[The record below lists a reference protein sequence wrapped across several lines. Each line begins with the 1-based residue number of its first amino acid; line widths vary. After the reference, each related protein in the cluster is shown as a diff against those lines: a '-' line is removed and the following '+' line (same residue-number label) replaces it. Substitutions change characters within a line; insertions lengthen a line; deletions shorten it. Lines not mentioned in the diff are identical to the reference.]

1 MHVPV
6 NTPGRERPMD
16 KPKVSV
22 IMPVYNGE
30 RFLEDAIHSVLG
42 QAYRPIELIVVDDG
56 STDGTAEIARRFE
69 EMRYLHQENAGPSVA
84 RNTAMGVAE
93 GSMLAFLD
101 SDDRWTPDKLTCQV
115 GHMTQHPEHLFT
127 IAKFRYFLEPNCPIP
142 SSFKPE
148 LLEREL
154 VGRIPSTLVA
164 RREAFEKV
172 GEFDPSLRTG
182 EDVDW
187 FARAKDLDVPMAVI
201 PKVLLH
207 KRVHDRNASSD
218 AAANTPL
225 LMKVL
230 QQSIR
235 RQKARQE
242 QARRGEE
249 EHHG

>member
-1 MHVPV
+1 
-6 NTPGRERPMD
+6 MD
-16 KPKVSV
+16 NHPKVSV
-22 IMPVYNGE
+22 VMPVYNAE
-30 RFLEDAIHSVLG
+30 RFLEDAIGSVL
-42 QAYRPIELIVVDDG
+42 QQNYSPLQLIVVDDG
-56 STDGTAEIARRFE
+56 STDGTGEIARRFE
-69 EMRYLHQENAGPSVA
+69 EVCYLRQENAGPSAA
-84 RNTAMGVAE
+84 RNKGIAAADGAI
-93 GSMLAFLD
+93 LAFLD
-101 SDDRWTPDKLTCQV
+101 SDDRWTPDKLTCQI
-115 GHMTQHPEHLFT
+115 GHMMQHPEHLFT
-127 IAKFRYFLEPNCPIP
+127 IAQFRYFLEPGCPIP

-164 RREAFEKV
+164 RRAAFEKV
-172 GEFDPSLRTG
+172 GEFDTSLRTG

-187 FARAKDLDVPMAVI
+187 FARAKDLEVPMAVI

-207 KRVHDRNASSD
+207 KRVHDQNASAD

-242 QARRGEE
+242 RARREGGEN
-249 EHHG
+249 HG

>member
-1 MHVPV
+1 
-6 NTPGRERPMD
+6 MD
-16 KPKVSV
+16 NHPKVSV
-22 IMPVYNGE
+22 VMPVYNAE
-30 RFLEDAIHSVLG
+30 RFLEDAIGSVL
-42 QAYRPIELIVVDDG
+42 QQNYSPLQLIVVDDG
-56 STDGTAEIARRFE
+56 STDGTGGIARRFE
-69 EMRYLHQENAGPSVA
+69 ETCYLRQENAGPSAA
-84 RNTAMGVAE
+84 RNKGIAAADGAI
-93 GSMLAFLD
+93 LAFLD
-101 SDDRWTPDKLTCQV
+101 SDDRWTPDKLACQV
-115 GHMTQHPEHLFT
+115 GHMMQHPEHLFT
-127 IAKFRYFLEPNCPIP
+127 IAKFRYFLEPGCPIP

-164 RREAFEKV
+164 RRAAFETV
-172 GEFDPSLRTG
+172 GEFDTSLRTG

-187 FARAKDLDVPMAVI
+187 FARAKDLEVPMAVI

-207 KRVHDRNASSD
+207 KRVHDQNASAD

-242 QARRGEE
+242 QARRDGGEN
-249 EHHG
+249 HG